1 MQPCFIPGHKNRVFP
16 YFTSRTISDLQLLA
30 ICDTAAIAV
39 GGARFAGESLG
50 RELAIAKKCF
60 ALAWPVGLQLVPLA
74 VLFFAMPICGYVP
87 SMWLSCPVLL
97 EKVNNDW
104 LYFVAQCCV
113 GKC

>member
-50 RELAIAKKCF
+50 RELAIAKK
-60 ALAWPVGLQLVPLA
+60 
-74 VLFFAMPICGYVP
+74 VLCPCMAGGIAACSTGRAFFCDAN
-87 SMWLSCPVLL
+87 MWLCAVDVVKLPRI
-97 EKVNNDW
+97 
-104 LYFVAQCCV
+104 A
-113 GKC
+113 